1 MQRCL
6 VHWVRS
12 AKKPSGFPADRG
24 TGIAWHGVAWRAGVM
39 RVRYPHTRGEK
50 EKEGGGGCPVPGEV
64 SSTRSAAACH
74 SDIVDPW
81 SSSFALVCRVP
92 LSVVSATCPC
102 GYHLRGKSRCRACNY
117 VKLSPSSTLPP
128 LSPSLSARIVYVT
141 MSLPGRLASRFAL
154 RAELRGMNVIS
165 GEARGRHH
173 EPSNLDDELSWR
185 RRKIIRWDDMTWHGW

>member
-39 RVRYPHTRGEK
+39 RVRYSHTRGEK
-50 EKEGGGGCPVPGEV
+50 EKEGGGGCPMPGEV
-64 SSTRSAAACH
+64 SSARSAAACH

-102 GYHLRGKSRCRACNY
+102 GYHLRGQVEVPCVQLRKA
-117 VKLSPSSTLPP
+117 LSLFYPLPP
-128 LSPSLSARIVYVT
+128 SPSLSARIVYVT
-141 MSLPGRLASRFAL
+141 MSLPWRTATCIAVRLACWT
-154 RAELRGMNVIS
+154 S
-165 GEARGRHH
+165 GYERY
-173 EPSNLDDELSWR
+173 
-185 RRKIIRWDDMTWHGW
+185 IRWGSWKASRTIEPGRRAKLKAS